1 MQAINMAQGYFSAWN
16 RRDPA
21 GIAALFDESGFYC
34 DPVSGEVGGQA
45 IADYAAGL
53 FSAFPDLTFETANI
67 GQMNEHTVAAQWYMR
82 GTNTGPFRGLPP
94 SGKAI
99 DVPGA
104 DFIVVVEG
112 GIRSVHGYFDSR
124 VVPEQLG
131 LQVVVQPHRIGPVS
145 FGTASAMPGA
155 KAVRPGAISLTS
167 LQVRSDAEVD
177 EVRGY
182 GRRIYPEL
190 AAMPGF
196 ISALTASVGHHMVTA
211 TAWES
216 PGCSRQMYQSPAHQA
231 AMRSMLQG
239 DFTAGGTSSVW
250 VPASFG
256 MRRVRCTKCNIMG
269 DYDAADGRCA
279 CGAQL
284 PEPPPYW

>member
-1 MQAINMAQGYFSAWN
+1 MQAIELAQRYFAAWN

-21 GIAALFDESGFYC
+21 GIAAQFADGGFYS
-34 DPVSGEVGGQA
+34 DPVSGEVRGQA

-53 FSAFPDLTFETANI
+53 FAAFPDLRFEISNV
-67 GQMNEHTVAAQWYMR
+67 GLVNENTVAAQWRMCGTNSGPMR
-82 GTNTGPFRGLPP
+82 GMPPTGK
-94 SGKAI
+94 SV

-104 DFIVVVEG
+104 DFIVVSEA

-124 VVPEQLG
+124 AVPEQLG
-131 LQVVVQPHRIGPVS
+131 LQVLVQPQRIGPVT
-145 FGTASAMPGA
+145 FGTAVALATAGA
-155 KAVRPGAISLTS
+155 KPGAISLTS
-167 LQVRSDAEVD
+167 LQVRSDAEVE

-182 GRRIYPEL
+182 SRRIYPEL

-196 ISALTASVGHHMVTA
+196 ISTLNAAVGHHLVTV

-216 PGCSRQMYQSPAHQA
+216 PQYSRQMYQSPAHQA
-231 AMRSMLQG
+231 AMRSMMQD
-239 DFTAGGTSSVW
+239 DFTAGGTSSLW

-256 MRRVRCTKCNIMG
+256 TRRVRCTACNVMG
-269 DYDAADGRCA
+269 DYDAAAGRCA
-279 CGAQL
+279 CDAQL